1 MNYLAH
7 FYLSDNQPDLLV
19 GNFIADQ
26 VKGKQIELLP
36 SGIAHGVKLHR
47 FIDDFTDHH
56 PVVEQSK
63 MRLRNRYRKYA
74 GVIVD
79 IYYDHFL
86 ASLWNNFSNQNLKDF
101 SQSVYNELDKYTH
114 HMPAICSDLIL
125 PTMKNQNWL
134 CSYAT
139 FSGIERSLIGLSRRA
154 SFESNMQY
162 AIEELKQDYD
172 LFKYEFQL
180 FIPELSEAIN
190 NFQNTD

>member
-56 PVVEQSK
+56 PIVELSK
-63 MRLRNRYRKYA
+63 ERLRKRYRKYA

-86 ASLWNNFSNQNLKDF
+86 ASLWNEFSEQNLKEF
-101 SQSVYNELDKYTH
+101 SIQVYQELDKHTH
-114 HMPAICSDLIL
+114 IMPAICGNLIL
-125 PTMKNQNWL
+125 PTMKEQDWL
-134 CSYAT
+134 CTYAN
-139 FSGIERSLIGLSRRA
+139 FKGIERTLHGLSRRTTFD
-154 SFESNMQY
+154 SQMQY
-162 AIEELKQDYD
+162 AVKELKQDYPLFLKEFKLFLPD
-172 LFKYEFQL
+172 LKQAVNMF
-180 FIPELSEAIN
+180 
-190 NFQNTD
+190 

>member
-36 SGIAHGVKLHR
+36 KGIAHGVKLHR

-56 PVVEQSK
+56 PIVEQSK
-63 MRLRNRYRKYA
+63 ERLRKRYRKYA

-86 ASLWNNFSNQNLKDF
+86 ASLWDEFSEQNLKDF
-101 SQSVYNELDKYTH
+101 SMQVYQELDKHTNV
-114 HMPAICSDLIL
+114 MPAICRNLIL
-125 PTMKNQNWL
+125 PTMKEQDWL
-134 CSYAT
+134 CAYAS
-139 FSGIERSLIGLSRRA
+139 FKGIEQSLYGLSRRTTLD
-154 SFESNMQY
+154 SQIQY
-162 AIEELKQDYD
+162 AVQELKQDYP
-172 LFKYEFQL
+172 LFLTEFKL
-180 FIPELSEAIN
+180 FLPELKQAVN
-190 NFQNTD
+190 KF